1 MDKEADK
8 TLYGTLNNVF
18 KHKDF
23 KSKLQKEATRCIL
36 NGSKDVFVSMP
47 TGAGKSL
54 CYQLPAVASDG
65 VSVVISPLLAL
76 MQDQLDHLKAIKIP
90 SATINSK
97 LTEKERKQVLA
108 DLNSSNPNTKLL
120 YVTPEQVAT
129 DGFKSLAD
137 SLMKRKLFKYL
148 IVDEAHCVSQWGH
161 DFRPDY
167 LKLGCFRKRIPGVPC
182 IALTATATEQ
192 VLKDIIKQL
201 KLKEPIA
208 KFKTSCFR
216 PNLYYDVRMK
226 ETLGDPYKDLS
237 EFCLEALNRSQAQKE
252 ELLENWSKYG
262 CGIVYCRTRDACA
275 EVASQLTRKGVLSKP
290 YHAGL
295 KSGIREEVQNDWMEG
310 KFPVIAA
317 TISFGMGVDKP
328 NVRFVAHWTLPK
340 SMAGYYQESGRA
352 GRDGNQSYCRLYY
365 SRQERD
371 TISFLINKELKK
383 FTRDKEQQKIKLQ
396 SANKN
401 FDAMIE
407 YCEYAICRHW
417 AISKY
422 FGDVKPDCNNSCD
435 ACKTPKMLAKTIE
448 DLQRGA
454 YAKTKAKGKGGMYFI
469 QDDKDDTGLYGGGR
483 KGVKRNESGSSI
495 GIIWSH
501 LSSGKLRSQV
511 SNLETKSLP
520 GLTQLDTK
528 CNLPNN
534 DCNCLTVATSKFN
547 QVFTNNKIS
556 STLSVVTEI
565 DTSTVTAGD
574 DDDFEKPSED
584 CVLRD
589 ASSTK
594 IPRLTVK
601 IREHCLGMITSDLY
615 TNFTSYYKDISAKM
629 AAKDY
634 EPECCAIDEEF
645 DVFKSSKAV
654 NLYKAAIMSKCNEI
668 KKTTKSKDLHKSLVP
683 KGSDNFKS
691 SSASHFSNDGMDDC
705 DTTSGF
711 SCTFV
716 KACDMIV
723 NTKNDFKTDP
733 DPESVVKYSCGSDS
747 DKYSNTDSKLKLS
760 RKSDLSFYFDGQ
772 ICGKPVNDVME
783 EKPLQQLESEVA
795 SILDK
800 YQVGS
805 FSSKSSHKQKSRS
818 VKPECV
824 RFSEDILFKKESGLG
839 SDENKSRICTS
850 SSIKTEKIDE
860 SDENKSRICTSSA
873 IKTEKI
879 DESDEHKSR
888 IDESDE
894 HKSRICT
901 SSSIKTEKI
910 DESKDRKEVKLKH
923 LKLTTDE
930 KYKHSSHSKSHDTSE
945 TSGCTDACQVSDKKD
960 ETINH
965 KGKKRPI
972 KEECKDTDSKKRRL
986 ECSTVTTNVNRGPES
1001 KPNGKDL
1008 KMTADLVVKYLTP
1021 HFSAGKFV
1029 SKDLFKSVAK
1039 ILSHKVL
1046 EKCESKDK
1054 EKVKDKVKRTIKQ
1067 LFSKRTE
1074 INSVDDIENL

>member
-90 SATINSK
+90 SETINSK

-237 EFCLEALNRSQAQKE
+237 EFCLEALNRSKAQKE

-275 EVASQLTRKGVLSKP
+275 EVASQLTRKGVPSKP

-295 KSGIREEVQNDWMEG
+295 KSGIREGVQNDWMEG

-435 ACKTPKMLAKTIE
+435 ACKTPKMLAKIIE

-483 KGVKRNESGSSI
+483 KGVKSENDSYEKTYGSDEERDN
-495 GIIWSH
+495 
-501 LSSGKLRSQV
+501 KEKQEADEKR
-511 SNLETKSLP
+511 KR
-520 GLTQLDTK
+520 
-528 CNLPNN
+528 
-534 DCNCLTVATSKFN
+534 FN
-547 QVFTNNKIS
+547 FLKR
-556 STLSVVTEI
+556 EFKKRKR
-565 DTSTVTAGD
+565 DTSTAGD

-645 DVFKSSKAV
+645 GVFKSSKAL
-654 NLYKAAIMSKCNEI
+654 NLYKAAVMSKCNEI

-683 KGSDNFKS
+683 KESENFKS
-691 SSASHFSNDGMDDC
+691 SPASHFSNDGTDDC

-723 NTKNDFKTDP
+723 NTNNDCKTDP
-733 DPESVVKYSCGSDS
+733 ESIVKYSCDPDS
-747 DKYSNTDSKLKLS
+747 DIYSNTDSKLKLS
-760 RKSDLSFYFDGQ
+760 RKSDLSFDGQ
-772 ICGKPVNDVME
+772 ICVKPVNDVME
-783 EKPLQQLESEVA
+783 EKPLQQLESEVS

-800 YQVGS
+800 YQVRS
-805 FSSKSSHKQKSRS
+805 LSSKSKQKSRS
-818 VKPECV
+818 VKRECV
-824 RFSEDILFKKESGLG
+824 RFSEDILFG

-850 SSIKTEKIDE
+850 SAMKTERIDE

-873 IKTEKI
+873 MKTE
-879 DESDEHKSR
+879 R
-888 IDESDE
+888 IDESDGN
-894 HKSRICT
+894 KSRICT
-901 SSSIKTEKI
+901 SSAMKTERI

-930 KYKHSSHSKSHDTSE
+930 KYKHSSRSKSHDTSE

-965 KGKKRPI
+965 VHKGKKRPI
-972 KEECKDTDSKKRRL
+972 KEECEDTDSKKRRL
-986 ECSTVTTNVNRGPES
+986 ECSTVTTNINRGPES

-1074 INSVDDIENL
+1074 IKSVDDIENLL

>member
-1 MDKEADK
+1 MDEEADN
-8 TLYGTLNNVF
+8 TLYRTLNNVF

-36 NGSKDVFVSMP
+36 KGSKDVFVSMP

-54 CYQLPAVASDG
+54 CYQLPAMASDG

-76 MQDQLDHLKAIKIP
+76 MQDQLDHLDAIKIP
-90 SATINSK
+90 AETINSK
-97 LTEKERKQVLA
+97 LMEKERKRVLA
-108 DLNSSNPNTKLL
+108 DLNSSNPKTKLL

-129 DGFKSLAD
+129 DGFKSLAE

-167 LKLGCFRKRIPGVPC
+167 LKLGYFRKRIPGVPC

-216 PNLYYDVRMK
+216 PNLYYDVKMK

-252 ELLENWSKYG
+252 ELLENWSEYG

-275 EVASQLTRKGVLSKP
+275 EVASQLTRKGVPSKP

-422 FGDVKPDCNNSCD
+422 FGDVKPDCNNNCD

-448 DLQRGA
+448 DLQRGS

-469 QDDKDDTGLYGGGR
+469 QDDKDDAGLYGGGR
-483 KGVKRNESGSSI
+483 IGVKSENDSYEKTYGSDEERDN
-495 GIIWSH
+495 
-501 LSSGKLRSQV
+501 KEKREADEKRQR
-511 SNLETKSLP
+511 
-520 GLTQLDTK
+520 
-528 CNLPNN
+528 
-534 DCNCLTVATSKFN
+534 FN
-547 QVFTNNKIS
+547 FLKR
-556 STLSVVTEI
+556 EFKKRKK

-589 ASSTK
+589 ASSPK

-601 IREHCLGMITSDLY
+601 IREHCLGMITSELY

-634 EPECCAIDEEF
+634 EPECCAIDEEY

-668 KKTTKSKDLHKSLVP
+668 KKTTKSQDLHKSLVP
-683 KGSDNFKS
+683 KGSDNLKS
-691 SSASHFSNDGMDDC
+691 SPASHFSNDGRDYC
-705 DTTSGF
+705 DKATTSGF
-711 SCTFV
+711 SCAFV

-723 NTKNDFKTDP
+723 NKKDNFKTDP
-733 DPESVVKYSCGSDS
+733 DEKSTVKYSCGSDS

-760 RKSDLSFYFDGQ
+760 RKSDLSLEGQ
-772 ICGKPVNDVME
+772 IFRKPVNDVME
-783 EKPLQQLESEVA
+783 QKPLEQLESEVA

-800 YQVGS
+800 YQAGS
-805 FSSKSSHKQKSRS
+805 LSSKSSHKQKSRS
-818 VKPECV
+818 VKPERV
-824 RFSEDILFKKESGLG
+824 RFSDDILFKNESALG
-839 SDENKSRICTS
+839 SDENKSRNSTPS
-850 SSIKTEKIDE
+850 PIKTEKEDF
-860 SDENKSRICTSSA
+860 CT
-873 IKTEKI
+873 K
-879 DESDEHKSR
+879 R
-888 IDESDE
+888 
-894 HKSRICT
+894 
-901 SSSIKTEKI
+901 I
-910 DESKDRKEVKLKH
+910 DESKDRNEQEVKLK
-923 LKLTTDE
+923 LFKLTTDE
-930 KYKHSSHSKSHDTSE
+930 KYKHSSHSKDNSIGKSHDTGV
-945 TSGCTDACQVSDKKD
+945 TSGCTDASMAFYMTCQVNNKKD

-965 KGKKRPI
+965 VHKGKKRPV
-972 KEECKDTDSKKRRL
+972 KEECKDTDSKKPRL
-986 ECSTVTTNVNRGPES
+986 ECSTVITNVNRGPGS

-1021 HFSAGKFV
+1021 HFSAGKFI

-1039 ILSHKVL
+1039 IMSHKVL

-1054 EKVKDKVKRTIKQ
+1054 DKVKDKVKRTIRQ
-1067 LFSKRTE
+1067 LFSERTE
-1074 INSVDDIENL
+1074 IRSVDDLENL

>member
-1 MDKEADK
+1 MDEEADN

-18 KHKDF
+18 KHKNF

-36 NGSKDVFVSMP
+36 KGSKDVFVSMP

-76 MQDQLDHLKAIKIP
+76 MQDQLDHLDAIKIQ
-90 SATINSK
+90 AETINSK
-97 LTEKERKQVLA
+97 LTEKERKRVLV
-108 DLNSSNPNTKLL
+108 DLNSSNPKTKLL

-129 DGFKSLAD
+129 DGFKSLAE

-167 LKLGCFRKRIPGVPC
+167 LKLGYFRKRIPGVPC

-201 KLKEPIA
+201 KLKEPLA

-216 PNLYYDVRMK
+216 PNLYYDVKMK

-252 ELLENWSKYG
+252 ELLENWSEYG

-275 EVASQLTRKGVLSKP
+275 EVASQLTRKGVPSKP

-422 FGDVKPDCNNSCD
+422 FGDVKPDCNNNCD

-454 YAKTKAKGKGGMYFI
+454 YAKTKAKGKGGMFFI
-469 QDDKDDTGLYGGGR
+469 QDDKDDAGLYGGGR
-483 KGVKRNESGSSI
+483 IGVKSENNSYEKTYGSDEERDN
-495 GIIWSH
+495 
-501 LSSGKLRSQV
+501 KEKREADEKRQR
-511 SNLETKSLP
+511 
-520 GLTQLDTK
+520 
-528 CNLPNN
+528 
-534 DCNCLTVATSKFN
+534 FN
-547 QVFTNNKIS
+547 FLKR
-556 STLSVVTEI
+556 EFKKRKK

-589 ASSTK
+589 ASSPK

-601 IREHCLGMITSDLY
+601 IREHCLGMISSELY

-634 EPECCAIDEEF
+634 EPECCAIDEEY

-668 KKTTKSKDLHKSLVP
+668 KKTTKSQDLHKSLVP

-691 SSASHFSNDGMDDC
+691 SPASHFSNDGRDYC
-705 DTTSGF
+705 DKATTSGF
-711 SCTFV
+711 SCAFV
-716 KACDMIV
+716 KASDMIV
-723 NTKNDFKTDP
+723 NKKDNFKTDP
-733 DPESVVKYSCGSDS
+733 DEKSTVKYSCGSDS

-760 RKSDLSFYFDGQ
+760 RKSDLSLEGQ
-772 ICGKPVNDVME
+772 ISRKPFNDVIE
-783 EKPLQQLESEVA
+783 EKPLEQLESEVA

-800 YQVGS
+800 YQAGS
-805 FSSKSSHKQKSRS
+805 ISSKSSHKQKSRS
-818 VKPECV
+818 VKPERV
-824 RFSEDILFKKESGLG
+824 RFSDDILFKNESGLG
-839 SDENKSRICTS
+839 SDENKSRNSTPS
-850 SSIKTEKIDE
+850 PIKTEKEDF
-860 SDENKSRICTSSA
+860 CT
-873 IKTEKI
+873 KG
-879 DESDEHKSR
+879 
-888 IDESDE
+888 
-894 HKSRICT
+894 
-901 SSSIKTEKI
+901 I
-910 DESKDRKEVKLKH
+910 DESKDRNEQEVKLK
-923 LKLTTDE
+923 LFKLTTDE
-930 KYKHSSHSKSHDTSE
+930 KYKHSSHSKDNSIGKSHDTCV
-945 TSGCTDACQVSDKKD
+945 TTGCTDASTAFYMACQVNDKKD

-965 KGKKRPI
+965 FHKGKKRPV
-972 KEECKDTDSKKRRL
+972 KEECKDTDSKKPRL
-986 ECSTVTTNVNRGPES
+986 ECSTVITNVNRGPGS
-1001 KPNGKDL
+1001 KPHGKDL

-1021 HFSAGKFV
+1021 HFSAGKFI

-1039 ILSHKVL
+1039 LMSHKVL
-1046 EKCESKDK
+1046 EKCESRDKD
-1054 EKVKDKVKRTIKQ
+1054 KVKDKVKRTIRQ
-1067 LFSKRTE
+1067 LFSERTE
-1074 INSVDDIENL
+1074 IRSVDDLENL

>member
-8 TLYGTLNNVF
+8 TLYETLNNVF

-275 EVASQLTRKGVLSKP
+275 EVASQLSRKGVPSKP

-454 YAKTKAKGKGGMYFI
+454 YAKTKARGKGGMYFI

-483 KGVKRNESGSSI
+483 KGVKSENDSYEKTYGSDEERDN
-495 GIIWSH
+495 
-501 LSSGKLRSQV
+501 KEKQEADEKR
-511 SNLETKSLP
+511 KR
-520 GLTQLDTK
+520 
-528 CNLPNN
+528 
-534 DCNCLTVATSKFN
+534 FN
-547 QVFTNNKIS
+547 FLKR
-556 STLSVVTEI
+556 EFKKRKR

-615 TNFTSYYKDISAKM
+615 TNFTSYYKDVSTKM

-691 SSASHFSNDGMDDC
+691 SPASHFSNDGMDDC
-705 DTTSGF
+705 DMTSGF

-760 RKSDLSFYFDGQ
+760 RKSDSSFYFDGQ

-839 SDENKSRICTS
+839 SDENKSS
-850 SSIKTEKIDE
+850 
-860 SDENKSRICTSSA
+860 
-873 IKTEKI
+873 
-879 DESDEHKSR
+879 
-888 IDESDE
+888 
-894 HKSRICT
+894 ICT

-965 KGKKRPI
+965 VHKGEKRPI

-986 ECSTVTTNVNRGPES
+986 ECSTVTTNVNREPES